1 MKINYFFIGILLIIA
16 IFSFE
21 VGSIFL
27 PLWAYSS
34 IAVFSIIALVF
45 VIARTHVQHMANTNT
60 RLDEVN
66 DHIKRSSYELYTQTD
81 IRSNELKDTLKE
93 KSDFLES
100 SVREQSKN
108 MTEHI
113 QASKDAILKSI
124 EVTNEHIDHL
134 DNSIKESGKDA
145 IDLMTDIKG
154 QCASIGT
161 DIKTIQNRALEI
173 EKSIAIL
180 SDDDYYA
187 RIASSIHMVTSELK
201 ADLNEKIRQILQ
213 YQKDTKGEISKLEI
227 LMQAIQKSLE
237 NKTIIQT
244 ADQDDDFRVDTIVDN
259 ETDNTVTNYLKNGK
273 IIKSIMTNPEGIIVY
288 ELEFDNG
295 NISRSRSYN
304 DKGDMTIEQTFYE
317 NGQVHYRHEYTSKGK
332 TTTEFDFNGKKI

>member
-1 MKINYFFIGILLIIA
+1 MRCLGEHRAKETLCN
-16 IFSFE
+16 
-21 VGSIFL
+21 V
-27 PLWAYSS
+27 PLHP
-34 IAVFSIIALVF
+34 ID
-45 VIARTHVQHMANTNT
+45 T
-60 RLDEVN
+60 
-66 DHIKRSSYELYTQTD
+66 KRELA
-81 IRSNELKDTLKE
+81 LKE
-93 KSDFLES
+93 EHMPISQGRLTIGFTS
-100 SVREQSKN
+100 SV
-108 MTEHI
+108 
-113 QASKDAILKSI
+113 
-124 EVTNEHIDHL
+124 
-134 DNSIKESGKDA
+134 
-145 IDLMTDIKG
+145 
-154 QCASIGT
+154 C
-161 DIKTIQNRALEI
+161 
-173 EKSIAIL
+173 L